1 MFRTKTT
8 TTITTTTILMGFD
21 TIEINLVKFSDAQFD
36 SYAVLFRIID
46 LSFPQHPVTDLYHGS
61 MI

>member
-1 MFRTKTT
+1 
-8 TTITTTTILMGFD
+8 MGFD
-21 TIEINLVKFSDAQFD
+21 TIEINLVKFSDALFD